1 MIILGGGIMKIV
13 VSAKGHDLD
22 SEVDPRFG
30 RAVGFILFDTETHDF
45 MAVDNSQTL
54 NTPSGAGIQAAE
66 TVSRLNADA
75 LITGHC
81 GPKAFRTLQAAG
93 IAIYTGASG
102 TVSAALEAWEQ
113 KKLTEASGAD
123 VESHWV

>member
-1 MIILGGGIMKIV
+1 MKIV
-13 VSAKGHDLD
+13 VSAKGHDLN

-30 RAVGFILFDTETHDF
+30 RAAGFILFDTETHDF

-81 GPKAFRTLQAAG
+81 GPKAFRTLRAAG

-113 KKLTEASGAD
+113 KKLTEVSEAD
-123 VESHWV
+123 VESHWI